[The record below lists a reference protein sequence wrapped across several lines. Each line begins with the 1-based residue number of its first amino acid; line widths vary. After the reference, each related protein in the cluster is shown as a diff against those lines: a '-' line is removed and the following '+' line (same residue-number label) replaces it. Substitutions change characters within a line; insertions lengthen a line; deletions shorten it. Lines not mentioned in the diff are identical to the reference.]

1 MTNQSNMSNMTQDN
15 PRRYAVS
22 FAAVNTYVE
31 RNMISPRETAVGG
44 GDRYRWGDKDG
55 YPAYLLDLYDN
66 VATLRSVIDGCVDY
80 IAGDDVVFS
89 GEKDVPLNKAGDTA
103 AEIVRQAGR
112 NAKLYGGFAL
122 EVVRNGAGGVAEIYC
137 IDLKNLR
144 TNKRNDV
151 FWYSEKWGKS
161 QPEPVEMPAFIPSL
175 EEKWHGLSDAERN
188 RSVSSIL
195 WVKIGDA
202 GVYPAPPY
210 AAAVK
215 ACEIERNIDDYHLNS
230 LENQFSGLSMINF
243 NNGIPEDEEM
253 AEMEHDFRE
262 KYTGAANAGRPILN
276 WNANKESAAEV
287 IPLKTEDFGD
297 RYEAL
302 AKRSR
307 QAIFTAFRANPNLF
321 GIPTDSLGFSSEE
334 YEAAFK
340 LFNRTQIRPVQRKI
354 ADAFA
359 RIYGSAV
366 LQIIPF
372 SLDGDTETAVN

>member
-1 MTNQSNMSNMTQDN
+1 MSNTTQDKPLRN
-15 PRRYAVS
+15 SVS
-22 FAAVNTYVE
+22 FAAIETYVE
-31 RNMISPRETAVGG
+31 RNMISPKETAVMG
-44 GDRYRWGDKDG
+44 GDRYRWGDKDA

-80 IAGDDVVFS
+80 IAGDDVLFQGARDHVINQG
-89 GEKDVPLNKAGDTA
+89 GETA
-103 AEIVRQAGR
+103 AEVVRQMAR

-122 EVVRNGAGGVAEIYC
+122 EVVRNVTGGIAGINC

-144 TNKRNDV
+144 TNKANDV

-161 QPEPVEMPAFIPSL
+161 QPDPVEMPAFIPSL
-175 EEKWHGLSDAERN
+175 EAKWGSLTDEERN
-188 RSVSSIL
+188 RAVSSIL

-230 LENQFSGLSMINF
+230 LDNGFSATAVINF
-243 NNGIPEDEEM
+243 NNGVPGDEEK
-253 AEMEHDFRE
+253 AELERDARE
-262 KYTGAANAGRPILN
+262 KLTGSANAGRLLLC
-276 WNANKESAAEV
+276 WNPNKESATTIV
-287 IPLKTEDFGD
+287 PIRTEDFGD

-359 RIYGSAV
+359 RIYGSAA
-366 LQIIPF
+366 LQIVPF
-372 SLDGDTETAVN
+372 TLEGETETTVN

>member
-1 MTNQSNMSNMTQDN
+1 MSNTTQTKPLRN
-15 PRRYAVS
+15 SVS
-22 FAAVNTYVE
+22 FAAIETYVE
-31 RNMISPRETAVGG
+31 RNMISPKATATMG

-66 VATLRSVIDGCVDY
+66 VATLRSVIDGCVDF
-80 IAGDDVVFS
+80 IAGDDVLFNGARDHVINQG
-89 GEKDVPLNKAGDTA
+89 GETA
-103 AEIVRQAGR
+103 AEVVRQMGR

-122 EVVRNGAGGVAEIYC
+122 EVVRNVTGGIAGINC

-144 TNKRNDV
+144 TNKANDV

-161 QPEPVEMPAFIPSL
+161 QPDPVEMPAFIPSL
-175 EEKWHGLSDAERN
+175 EAKWGSLTDEERN
-188 RSVSSIL
+188 RAVSSIL

-230 LENQFSGLSMINF
+230 LDNGFSATAVINF
-243 NNGIPEDEEM
+243 NNGIPADQEKDELERE
-253 AEMEHDFRE
+253 ARE
-262 KYTGAANAGRPILN
+262 KLTGSANAGRLLLC
-276 WNANKESAAEV
+276 WNDNKESATTV
-287 IPLKTEDFGD
+287 VPIKTEDFGD

-307 QAIFTAFRANPNLF
+307 QAIFTAFRANPNIF

-334 YEAAFK
+334 YESAFK

-359 RIYGSAV
+359 KIYGNAV
-366 LQIIPF
+366 LQIVPF
-372 SLDGDTETAVN
+372 TLEGDSETAVN

>member
-1 MTNQSNMSNMTQDN
+1 MSNIEHN
-15 PRRYAVS
+15 ERRRYAVS
-22 FAAVNTYVE
+22 FAAIDTYVE
-31 RNMISPRETAVGG
+31 RNMISPKATAVGG

-55 YPAYLLDLYDN
+55 YPAYLLDLYNN
-66 VATLRSVIDGCVDY
+66 VATLRSVVDGCVDF
-80 IAGDDVVFS
+80 ISGDDVVFN
-89 GEKDVPLNKAGDTA
+89 GAKDVVMNKYGETA
-103 AEIVRQAGR
+103 ADIVRQVAW
-112 NAKLYGGFAL
+112 NAKTYGGFAL
-122 EVVRNGAGGVAEIYC
+122 EIIRNSLGGVAEVYC
-137 IDLKNLR
+137 IDLKNIR
-144 TNKRNDV
+144 TNKNNDV
-151 FWYSEKWGKS
+151 FWYSEKWGKP
-161 QPEPVEMPAFIPSL
+161 QPDPVEMPAFIPAL
-175 EEKWHGLSDAERN
+175 EEKWAQLTEEERN
-188 RSVSSIL
+188 RAVSSIL

-230 LENQFSGLSMINF
+230 LDNQFSGLSLINF
-243 NNGIPEDEEM
+243 NNGIPGDDEM
-253 AEMEHDFRE
+253 AEVEHDFRE
-262 KYTGAANAGRPILN
+262 KYAGAANAGRPVLC
-276 WNANKESAAEV
+276 WNANKESATEV

-359 RIYGSAV
+359 KIYGSAI

-372 SLDGDTETAVN
+372 TLEGSTETAVN